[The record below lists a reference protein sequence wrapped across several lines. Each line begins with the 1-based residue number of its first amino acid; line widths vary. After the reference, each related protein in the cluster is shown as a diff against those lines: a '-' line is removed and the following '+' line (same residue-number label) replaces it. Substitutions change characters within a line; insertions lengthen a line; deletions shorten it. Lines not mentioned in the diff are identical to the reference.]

1 MVRRAGKPRIPER
14 DEYDAEPGTAPVA
27 EVAWDDVERRL
38 ADEQNYWLVTTRADG
53 PAAIAIWAVCVERAL
68 WFTSNPDTA
77 SAKHLASEP
86 RALAH
91 LESGSEPVVLEGRVD
106 RPAPEAVPERV
117 VEAYRVKV
125 RLAFGSEGQ
134 RHAVPRSPA
143 RGRQSLASGG
153 RSRIRRPL
161 AVRPIATATA
171 ALLSAQ
177 EPPPPRRSPAHT
189 RPPKM
194 AECARPSGCLVIP
207 VLLARGIAIPP
218 ITARDR
224 SQEKS
229 G

>member
-53 PAAIAIWAVCVERAL
+53 PAHAIAIWAVWVERAL

-117 VEAYRVKV
+117 VEAYRVKYGWRLDPKDSGMPYHVLRPEVARAWRAEDV
-125 RLAFGSEGQ
+125 R
-134 RHAVPRSPA
+134 
-143 RGRQSLASGG
+143 ASV
-153 RSRIRRPL
+153 
-161 AVRPIATATA
+161 VRW
-171 ALLSAQ
+171 Q
-177 EPPPPRRSPAHT
+177 F
-189 RPPKM
+189 
-194 AECARPSGCLVIP
+194 
-207 VLLARGIAIPP
+207 
-218 ITARDR
+218 DR
-224 SQEKS
+224 
-229 G
+229 